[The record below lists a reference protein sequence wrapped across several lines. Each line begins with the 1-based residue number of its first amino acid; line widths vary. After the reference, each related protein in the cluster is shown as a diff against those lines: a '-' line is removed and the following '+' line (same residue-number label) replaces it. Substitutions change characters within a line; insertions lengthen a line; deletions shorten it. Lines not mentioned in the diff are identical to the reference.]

1 MSAAVMAPRA
11 PRTPRPTAPSVTR
24 ADDAAAI
31 EELLAS
37 LPSTSTGHTSTTPR
51 MSGYLIAT
59 G

>member
-1 MSAAVMAPRA
+1 MAPRA
-11 PRTPRPTAPSVTR
+11 ARTPRPTTPAPTR
-24 ADDAAAI
+24 AGDAAAV

-37 LPSTSTGHTSTTPR
+37 LPSTATGHTSMTPR